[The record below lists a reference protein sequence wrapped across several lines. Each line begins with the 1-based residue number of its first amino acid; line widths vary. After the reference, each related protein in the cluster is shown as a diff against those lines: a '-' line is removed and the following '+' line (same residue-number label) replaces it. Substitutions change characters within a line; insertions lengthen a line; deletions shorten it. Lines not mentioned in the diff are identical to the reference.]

1 MEGKILTTNNKE
13 FPDQLKNIPNPPKTL
28 YCSGDISLMQEQSI
42 AVVGTRR
49 MTEYGKRVVQEMVEC
64 WVKCGLVIVS
74 GLAMGIDA
82 QAHRSCIEAG
92 GKTIAII
99 PSHVSEIEPKV
110 NKNLA
115 MKIIDS
121 KGLILSEHPRET
133 QVYPHSFL
141 ERNRLISGLASAVIV
156 IEAAQKS
163 GALSTANH
171 ALEQGKEIFAV
182 PGSIYWPYSA
192 GTNSVIEQ
200 GAIPLYN
207 PKQVLDSLNIRM
219 PENNKITI
227 NLTENEKMVLT
238 LIENSSTELDSI
250 INLSNLKTQE
260 LLTIITS
267 LEMKN
272 LITRRGTNICPK
284 I

>member
-1 MEGKILTTNNKE
+1 MEGAILQSTDEN
-13 FPDQLKNIPNPPKTL
+13 FPEYLKNIPNPPEQL
-28 YCSGDISLMQEQSI
+28 YFAGDIHLLKEQSV
-42 AVVGTRR
+42 AVVGTRK

-82 QAHRSCIEAG
+82 EAHRSCIESN
-92 GKTIAII
+92 GKTIAVI

-115 MKIIDS
+115 LKIIDS
-121 KGLILSEHPRET
+121 KGLILSEHPKET
-133 QVYPHSFL
+133 EVFPHSFL
-141 ERNRLISGLASAVIV
+141 ERNRLISGLASAVVV

-182 PGSIYWPYSA
+182 PGSIYWPYSQ
-192 GTNSVIEQ
+192 GTLRLIEQ

-207 PKQVLDSLNIRM
+207 PKQVLDCLNIRM
-219 PENNKITI
+219 PENNYVAL
-227 NLTENEKMVLT
+227 NLTENEKMVLD
-238 LIENSSTELDSI
+238 LMENSSTELDSI

>member
-1 MEGKILTTNNKE
+1 MEGILTASNKE
-13 FPDQLKNIPNPPKTL
+13 FPDQLRNIPNPPEKL
-28 YCSGDISLMQEQSI
+28 YYSGDVTLMQEQSI
-42 AVVGTRR
+42 AVVGTRK

-82 QAHRSCIEAG
+82 QAHRSCIETN
-92 GKTIAII
+92 GKTIAVI

-115 MKIIDS
+115 LKIIDS
-121 KGLILSEHPRET
+121 KGLILSEHPPKTE
-133 QVYPHSFL
+133 VYPHSFL
-141 ERNRLISGLASAVIV
+141 ERNRLISGLASAVVI

-182 PGSIYWPYSA
+182 PGPIYWPYSQ
-192 GTNSVIEQ
+192 GTLRLIEQ

-207 PKQVLDSLNIRM
+207 PKQVLDSLNIAA
-219 PENNKITI
+219 PEYNKIAL
-227 NLTENEKMVLT
+227 NLTENEKMVLD

-272 LITRRGTNICPK
+272 MITRRGTNICPK